1 MDIYNKN
8 LTTNG
13 SHSNNTDIII
23 KGKKMN
29 EFEYIKSE
37 KNIGKS
43 IESLYI
49 LKYIFSFLSEDQKF
63 KIIIYNKQLQNKL
76 DINIIDYKKKSRI
89 YREGERNGKG
99 KEYNYNGELL
109 FEGEYINGIRN
120 GKGKEYYSNGKL
132 LFEGE
137 YINGRRN
144 GKGKEYYSNGNLL
157 FEGDYINGK
166 RIGKGK

>member
-1 MDIYNKN
+1 MGITIKKNEIPKKNLDIYNKN

-63 KIIIYNKQLQNKL
+63 KIIIYSKRLQNKL
-76 DINIIDYKKKSRI
+76 DINIIDYKKKV
-89 YREGERNGKG
+89 
-99 KEYNYNGELL
+99 
-109 FEGEYINGIRN
+109 EYIE
-120 GKGKEYYSNGKL
+120 KVKEM
-132 LFEGE
+132 E
-137 YINGRRN
+137 
-144 GKGKEYYSNGNLL
+144 KEKNIIIMVNY
-157 FEGDYINGK
+157 
-166 RIGKGK
+166 

>member
-1 MDIYNKN
+1 
-8 LTTNG
+8 
-13 SHSNNTDIII
+13 
-23 KGKKMN
+23 MN

-120 GKGKEYYSNGKL
+120 GKGKEYYSNG
-132 LFEGE
+132 
-137 YINGRRN
+137 
-144 GKGKEYYSNGNLL
+144 NLL